1 MANLLYGVDYRYYN
15 HCEVSLVGLSDF
27 PRHKSKSIMSPRSK
41 QKQLSVCLCHH
52 NKMITL
58 IKLIRGEFAANITWR
73 LFMGITLELEASVW
87 VVYC

>member
-1 MANLLYGVDYRYYN
+1 MDYRYYN

-27 PRHKSKSIMSPRSK
+27 PLHKSKSIMSPRSK
-41 QKQLSVCLCHH
+41 QKQLSVCLCHQ

-58 IKLIRGEFAANITWR
+58 IKLIRGEFAAKILDVCLWGLR
-73 LFMGITLELEASVW
+73 ELEASVW